1 MRIWRFLNGVENG
14 IAIVAVVVMMLT
26 MMTGW
31 IDELAGEMWEDSRWL
46 SQIGL
51 ILPKSLV

>member
-1 MRIWRFLNGVENG
+1 VRIWRFLNGVENG

-31 IDELAGEMWEDSRWL
+31 IDELVVEGVGGQQMAFTDLDYPTYLTW
-46 SQIGL
+46 
-51 ILPKSLV
+51 